1 MKQREQYQA
10 CLDHAEPWLRTGTCT
25 PSRVLCPCTSGQQ
38 QSEKRGKKT
47 SNSDDTTCLRNS
59 RRRQK
64 RATSSGNACTGIRR
78 TKGRKP
84 WISGQNGREKWRNFG
99 IIPEFYVPKKQ
110 KHRTSFAQS
119 TALSVKEVR
128 TFPSPMPESLPRPSL
143 LKAKKTGKRRKNAP
157 EQQHE
162 TTQKTSKYFDKTKIR
177 IPKQSPDRKRRKV
190 PFAPQK
196 GHFLQPRAANMPTRE
211 TFQATGSIPMHEKA
225 PPPQSIQ
232 RK

>member
-10 CLDHAEPWLRTGTCT
+10 CLDYAEPWLRTGTCT

-64 RATSSGNACTGIRR
+64 RATGSGNACTGIRR

-99 IIPEFYVPKKQ
+99 ILPEFYVPKKQ

-119 TALSVKEVR
+119 TALSPLKYG
-128 TFPSPMPESLPRPSL
+128 TFSQRSPYFSVFHARISTPSVAPEG
-143 LKAKKTGKRRKNAP
+143 KKDRKTEGKRSRTAARNDT
-157 EQQHE
+157 ENL
-162 TTQKTSKYFDKTKIR
+162 KIFWQNEN
-177 IPKQSPDRKRRKV
+177 PYP
-190 PFAPQK
+190 
-196 GHFLQPRAANMPTRE
+196 
-211 TFQATGSIPMHEKA
+211 
-225 PPPQSIQ
+225 
-232 RK
+232 